1 MEQWQASMQMA
12 HKSGSSFF
20 IIARDNGSVTK
31 VYNPTE
37 KLDDPNFEGFVLK
50 LFCFKLGYLTAV
62 NG

>member
-1 MEQWQASMQMA
+1 M
-12 HKSGSSFF
+12 
-20 IIARDNGSVTK
+20 ARDNGSVTK

>member
-1 MEQWQASMQMA
+1 MDQWHARLCKWPINQVQVS
-12 HKSGSSFF
+12 
-20 IIARDNGSVTK
+20 ARDNGSVTK